1 MQTSEAVFKACFT
14 LTHSK
19 CIQIHLGDLVRR
31 LDVVRY
37 TQVSFVSF
45 CAAT

>member
-1 MQTSEAVFKACFT
+1 MFYVNTVSVET
-14 LTHSK
+14 
-19 CIQIHLGDLVRR
+19 HLGDLVRR
-31 LDVVRY
+31 LDAVRY

>member
-1 MQTSEAVFKACFT
+1 MFYVNTVS
-14 LTHSK
+14 
-19 CIQIHLGDLVRR
+19 IQIHLGDLVRR

-45 CAAT
+45 YAAT

>member
-1 MQTSEAVFKACFT
+1 MFYVNTAS
-14 LTHSK
+14 
-19 CIQIHLGDLVRR
+19 IQIHFGDLVRG
-31 LDVVRY
+31 LDAVRY